1 MSQHDLD
8 IANQTFPNTRTDLN
22 NALQALGSNSS
33 GSSAPSTTY
42 ANQFWYDTANNIFY
56 IRNEAND
63 GNIPIM
69 ALDQTN
75 DTVEY
80 FKSDSVRTAL
90 IEFTDG
96 DDAIT
101 IADGG
106 AITTSGNLSI
116 GGSNN
121 ELRFYEGGNYVG
133 FEAPALSA
141 DKIWVLPTADGSNG
155 QVIQTNGSGTLS
167 FVDQSTTTNPTIS
180 GVSPSTITN
189 SATNVTI
196 SGTGFVTVPNVEAMS
211 TSGVITQA
219 NSVSFT
225 NATTLV
231 ANFTLATDGTYF
243 VRVENPDGLAV
254 RSSSAILTVSDEP
267 TWSTSA
273 GSLGTVSGGGSISF
287 TVSATGDST
296 IAYSVVSGSMPGG
309 ASLNS
314 STGAITGTETG
325 ATSETTYNFTIR
337 ATDAES
343 QTADR
348 AFSITVEVGM
358 NNSGQFNEA

>member
-1 MSQHDLD
+1 MSQHDFD

-22 NALQALGSNSS
+22 NALQALASTSS
-33 GSSAPSTTY
+33 GTSAPSTTY
-42 ANQFWYDTANNIFY
+42 ANQLWYETDTNTLY
-56 IRNEAND
+56 IRNEDNDAN
-63 GNIPIM
+63 ITIM
-69 ALDQTN
+69 VLDQSN

-80 FKSDSVRTAL
+80 FKADSIRTAL

-96 DDAIT
+96 DDALT

-106 AITTSGNLSI
+106 ALTTSGNLSI

-133 FEAPALSA
+133 FEAPALTGDQIFVLPSA
-141 DKIWVLPTADGSNG
+141 DGTANQVLK
-155 QVIQTNGSGTLS
+155 TNGSGTLS
-167 FVDQSTTTNPTIS
+167 FTDQATSTNPTIS

-196 SGTGFVTVPNVEAMS
+196 SGTNFVTVPNVEVMS
-211 TSGVITQA
+211 TSGAITTA
-219 NSVSFT
+219 NSITFT
-225 NATTLV
+225 NATTIV
-231 ANFTLATDGTYF
+231 ANLTLATDGTYF

-273 GSLGTVSGGGSISF
+273 GSLGSVSAGGSMSF

-314 STGAITGTETG
+314 STGAITGTESG
-325 ATSETTYNFTIR
+325 ATAETTYKFTVR
-337 ATDAES
+337 ATDSES

-348 AFSITVEVGM
+348 AFSITVTVGI
-358 NNSGQFNEA
+358 NNSGGFN